1 MSSAIYKRLARTNLK
16 NNQKTYRPYLL
27 TSAMM
32 VMLFYMI
39 AALAGSEDLG
49 NGQAGT
55 CLELTVGI
63 VAVFAVIFLFYT
75 NSFLIKR
82 RKKELGVY
90 QVLGMEKRHL
100 AKMMAEESLI
110 VAGISIV
117 SGLFLGIVLEKM
129 MYLILL
135 KILKGTANL
144 KFSVSIRSVEETAL
158 LFAAIFLLTFLYNLI
173 QVKQA
178 NPMELL
184 RGGNQGEKEP
194 KTRWFLALVGVVA
207 LACGYAIALT
217 TKEPM
222 QALSKFFLAVLLVI
236 IGTYALFTAGSI
248 AALKMLKKNKTYYY
262 KSNHFTTVSG
272 MIYRMKQNAAGLANI
287 CILSTMVLIIIS
299 STVSLYGGMEDILTI
314 RFPQEVTVTDYQANK
329 EKDEQMEQIL
339 KAACRK
345 YRVKRED
352 QLTYQGTSTFAILD
366 GKKADYINV
375 IEYSRGNFVSV
386 NLISLEDYN
395 RMEETKETLEE
406 NQVLV
411 YLTKG
416 SYKEHTLEIGGKSFR
431 VKRELD
437 HMKLEPKNENS
448 MTRELYLIVPTKE
461 QIQEVTA
468 SAPNLREGAGDS
480 LYTRICFSPKGEKT
494 NVRKALEQVQS
505 EIGALE
511 TVEIESRELSRDSF
525 YNLYGSLFF
534 IGIYLGVTFLIAT
547 VLIIYYKQISEGY
560 DDRERFQIMQKV
572 GMSKAEVRHTIKSQ
586 VLNVFFLPLVM
597 AIIHVT
603 VAFQVVTKLLAL
615 LNLTN
620 VHLFMRC
627 TIATILVFAVFY
639 GIIYMWTAREY
650 YQIVKD

>member
-1 MSSAIYKRLARTNLK
+1 M
-16 NNQKTYRPYLL
+16 
-27 TSAMM
+27 
-32 VMLFYMI
+32 
-39 AALAGSEDLG
+39 
-49 NGQAGT
+49 
-55 CLELTVGI
+55 
-63 VAVFAVIFLFYT
+63 
-75 NSFLIKR
+75 
-82 RKKELGVY
+82 
-90 QVLGMEKRHL
+90 
-100 AKMMAEESLI
+100 
-110 VAGISIV
+110 
-117 SGLFLGIVLEKM
+117 
-129 MYLILL
+129 
-135 KILKGTANL
+135 
-144 KFSVSIRSVEETAL
+144 
-158 LFAAIFLLTFLYNLI
+158 
-173 QVKQA
+173 
-178 NPMELL
+178 
-184 RGGNQGEKEP
+184 
-194 KTRWFLALVGVVA
+194 FLALVGVVA

-299 STVSLYGGMEDILTI
+299 STVSLYGGMEDILAI

-395 RMEETKETLEE
+395 RMEGTKETLEE

>member
-39 AALAGSEDLG
+39 DALARNEDLG
-49 NGQAGT
+49 NGQART
-55 CLELTVGI
+55 CLELTIGI

-100 AKMMAEESLI
+100 SKMMAEETLI
-110 VAGISIV
+110 VSGISIV

-144 KFSVSIRSVEETAL
+144 KFSVSIRSIEETIL
-158 LFAAIFLLTFLYNLI
+158 LFAVIFLMTFLYNLI

-194 KTRWFLALVGVVA
+194 KTRWLLALVGAVA
-207 LACGYAIALT
+207 LGCGYAIALT

-222 QALSKFFLAVLLVI
+222 QAISQFFLAVLLVI

-248 AALKMLKKNKTYYY
+248 AVLKMLKKNKAYYY
-262 KSNHFTTVSG
+262 KANHFTTVSG
-272 MIYRMKQNAAGLANI
+272 MIYRMKQNAVGLANI
-287 CILSTMVLIIIS
+287 CILSTMVLIMIS
-299 STVSLYGGMEDILTI
+299 TTVSLYGGMEDIIAI
-314 RFPQEVTVTDYQANK
+314 RFPQEVMVTDYQAN
-329 EKDEQMEQIL
+329 EAKDAQMEQIL
-339 KAACRK
+339 KEACRK
-345 YRVKRED
+345 YRVRRED
-352 QLTYQGTSTFAILD
+352 QLTCQG
-366 GKKADYINV
+366 ADAAALLNENRVEYTDM
-375 IEYSRGNFVSV
+375 IEYTQDNFMSVS
-386 NLISLEDYN
+386 LISLEDYN
-395 RMEETKETLEE
+395 RMEGTRETLED

-411 YLTKG
+411 YRRKG
-416 SYKEHTLEIGGKSFR
+416 EYKEKTLEIGGKSFQ

-437 HMKLEPKNENS
+437 NMRLEPKNKNTMSEV
-448 MTRELYLIVPTKE
+448 MYLVVPTKE
-461 QIQEVTA
+461 QIQELIA
-468 SAPNLREGAGDS
+468 SAPNVKEGVGDG
-480 LYTRICFSPKGEKT
+480 LYTKICFSLKGEKA
-494 NVRKALEQVQS
+494 NVKKALEQMQTELASV
-505 EIGALE
+505 GTA
-511 TVEIESRELSRDSF
+511 EIESRELSRDSF
-525 YNLYGSLFF
+525 YSLYGSLFF

-560 DDRERFQIMQKV
+560 DDRERYQIMQKV
-572 GMSKAEVRHTIKSQ
+572 GMSKAEVRHTIQSQ
-586 VLNVFFLPLVM
+586 VLSVFFFPLV
-597 AIIHVT
+597 AALIHVA

-615 LNLTN
+615 MNLTN
-620 VHLFMRC
+620 VHLFLRC
-627 TIATILVFAVFY
+627 TIATALVFAVFY
-639 GIIYMWTAREY
+639 AVIYVWTAREY

>member
-1 MSSAIYKRLARTNLK
+1 M
-16 NNQKTYRPYLL
+16 
-27 TSAMM
+27 
-32 VMLFYMI
+32 
-39 AALAGSEDLG
+39 
-49 NGQAGT
+49 
-55 CLELTVGI
+55 
-63 VAVFAVIFLFYT
+63 
-75 NSFLIKR
+75 
-82 RKKELGVY
+82 
-90 QVLGMEKRHL
+90 
-100 AKMMAEESLI
+100 
-110 VAGISIV
+110 
-117 SGLFLGIVLEKM
+117 
-129 MYLILL
+129 
-135 KILKGTANL
+135 
-144 KFSVSIRSVEETAL
+144 
-158 LFAAIFLLTFLYNLI
+158 
-173 QVKQA
+173 
-178 NPMELL
+178 
-184 RGGNQGEKEP
+184 
-194 KTRWFLALVGVVA
+194 
-207 LACGYAIALT
+207 
-217 TKEPM
+217 
-222 QALSKFFLAVLLVI
+222 
-236 IGTYALFTAGSI
+236 
-248 AALKMLKKNKTYYY
+248 
-262 KSNHFTTVSG
+262 
-272 MIYRMKQNAAGLANI
+272 
-287 CILSTMVLIIIS
+287 
-299 STVSLYGGMEDILTI
+299 
-314 RFPQEVTVTDYQANK
+314 
-329 EKDEQMEQIL
+329 
-339 KAACRK
+339 
-345 YRVKRED
+345 
-352 QLTYQGTSTFAILD
+352 
-366 GKKADYINV
+366 
-375 IEYSRGNFVSV
+375 IEYSRENFVSV

>member
-248 AALKMLKKNKTYYY
+248 AALNMQKKYKTY
-262 KSNHFTTVSG
+262 N
-272 MIYRMKQNAAGLANI
+272 
-287 CILSTMVLIIIS
+287 
-299 STVSLYGGMEDILTI
+299 
-314 RFPQEVTVTDYQANK
+314 
-329 EKDEQMEQIL
+329 
-339 KAACRK
+339 
-345 YRVKRED
+345 
-352 QLTYQGTSTFAILD
+352 
-366 GKKADYINV
+366 
-375 IEYSRGNFVSV
+375 
-386 NLISLEDYN
+386 
-395 RMEETKETLEE
+395 
-406 NQVLV
+406 
-411 YLTKG
+411 
-416 SYKEHTLEIGGKSFR
+416 
-431 VKRELD
+431 
-437 HMKLEPKNENS
+437 
-448 MTRELYLIVPTKE
+448 
-461 QIQEVTA
+461 
-468 SAPNLREGAGDS
+468 
-480 LYTRICFSPKGEKT
+480 
-494 NVRKALEQVQS
+494 
-505 EIGALE
+505 
-511 TVEIESRELSRDSF
+511 
-525 YNLYGSLFF
+525 
-534 IGIYLGVTFLIAT
+534 
-547 VLIIYYKQISEGY
+547 
-560 DDRERFQIMQKV
+560 
-572 GMSKAEVRHTIKSQ
+572 
-586 VLNVFFLPLVM
+586 
-597 AIIHVT
+597 
-603 VAFQVVTKLLAL
+603 
-615 LNLTN
+615 
-620 VHLFMRC
+620 
-627 TIATILVFAVFY
+627 
-639 GIIYMWTAREY
+639 
-650 YQIVKD
+650 